1 MTTAVPVIG
10 TAVLSFVE
18 ISIRLSCQHEDHI
31 SLIADNS
38 CENRANQITN
48 QENNYSYRRISCFLC
63 EIKLDLREHPGRRLG
78 PRRARRPVRSV
89 VGGDRIFA
97 EGVPGGIKVEAIL
110 MCINTLQYLRAGQ
123 RVARRFCKCF

>member
-48 QENNYSYRRISCFLC
+48 QENNILTEESAVFY
-63 EIKLDLREHPGRRLG
+63 
-78 PRRARRPVRSV
+78 AR
-89 VGGDRIFA
+89 
-97 EGVPGGIKVEAIL
+97 
-110 MCINTLQYLRAGQ
+110 
-123 RVARRFCKCF
+123 